1 MFYKFHKNKCSFK
14 LFKLIPEKH
23 TYVTRN
29 VYGIPLIKIKHN
41 IFKNTFFPYVII
53 EWNKLD
59 PNIWNAENFG
69 IFNHNGIRLMT
80 RLSLGLSHP
89 REHKFNHNSQNCVN
103 LFVVVV
109 WISNQC
115 LSFFSTVPY
124 VMIKQPLS
132 WAL

>member
-14 LFKLIPEKH
+14 LFKLIPEKPT

-59 PNIWNAENFG
+59 PNIG

-80 RLSLGLSHP
+80 PLSPGLSHP

-109 WISNQC
+109 
-115 LSFFSTVPY
+115 
-124 VMIKQPLS
+124 
-132 WAL
+132 